1 MIESVISIAIDAA
14 TKTYDVALPFVL
26 GYIVWV
32 LKEQRKKATKDAEER
47 EERIAKE
54 NEVRNA
60 SAEGM
65 MLLLRLKLI
74 EYHSEYMEKGEIPSY
89 AYENFNDMYSTYH
102 KLGGNGMVTKMKEE
116 IEELHFKRKD
126 SERR

>member
-1 MIESVISIAIDAA
+1 MINLVIEIAS
-14 TKTYDVALPFVL
+14 KTYEVALPFVL

-32 LKEQRKKATKDAEER
+32 LKEQRKRAAKDAEAR
-47 EERIAKE
+47 DERIAKE

-74 EYHSEYMEKGEIPSY
+74 EYHSEFVEKGEIPSY
-89 AYENFNDMYSTYH
+89 AYENFEDMYRTYH

-116 IEELHFKRKD
+116 IEELHFKRKTE
-126 SERR
+126 ERK

>member
-1 MIESVISIAIDAA
+1 MINLILEIA

-32 LKEQRKKATKDAEER
+32 LKEQRKKATKDTEER

>member
-1 MIESVISIAIDAA
+1 MINVILAIAS
-14 TKTYDVALPFVL
+14 KTYEVALPFVL
-26 GYIVWV
+26 GYIVWI
-32 LKEQRKKATKDAEER
+32 LKEQRKKGAKDAEER

-74 EYHSEYMEKGEIPSY
+74 EYHSEYMDKGEIPSY
-89 AYENFNDMYSTYH
+89 AYENFNDMYTTYH
-102 KLGGNGMVTKMKEE
+102 RLGGNGMVTKMKEE
-116 IEELHFKRKD
+116 IEELHFKRKAED
-126 SERR
+126 KK

>member
-1 MIESVISIAIDAA
+1 MINLIVEIAS
-14 TKTYDVALPFVL
+14 KTYDVALPFVL

-32 LKEQRKKATKDAEER
+32 LKEQRKKAIKDAEER
-47 EERIAKE
+47 NERLAKE

-74 EYHSEYMEKGEIPSY
+74 EYHSEYMSKGEIPSY
-89 AYENFNDMYSTYH
+89 AYENFNDMYMTYH

-116 IEELHFKRKD
+116 IEELHFKRKTE
-126 SERR
+126 ERR

>member
-1 MIESVISIAIDAA
+1 MIDLIISIASR
-14 TKTYDVALPFVL
+14 TYDVALPFVL

-32 LKEQRKKATKDAEER
+32 LKEQRKRAAKDAEER

-54 NEVRNA
+54 NDVRNA

-89 AYENFNDMYSTYH
+89 AYENFNDMYNTYH

>member
-1 MIESVISIAIDAA
+1 MIETIIEIASM
-14 TKTYDVALPFVL
+14 TYEVALPFAL
-26 GYIVWV
+26 GYIVWL
-32 LKEQRKKATKDAEER
+32 LKEQKKKSAKDAEER

-89 AYENFNDMYSTYH
+89 AYENFNDMYTTYH

-116 IEELHFKRKD
+116 IEELHFKRKTE
-126 SERR
+126 ERR

>member
-1 MIESVISIAIDAA
+1 MLDLIISIAA
-14 TKTYDVALPFVL
+14 KTYDVALPIAL

-32 LKEQRKKATKDAEER
+32 LKESRKKSFKDAEER
-47 EERIAKE
+47 DERIAKE

-74 EYHSEYMEKGEIPSY
+74 EYHSTYTAKGEIPSY
-89 AYENFNDMYSTYH
+89 AYENFNDLYATYH
-102 KLGGNGMVTKMKEE
+102 RLGGNGMVTKMKEE
-116 IEELHFKRKD
+116 IDELHLKRKGD
-126 SERR
+126 